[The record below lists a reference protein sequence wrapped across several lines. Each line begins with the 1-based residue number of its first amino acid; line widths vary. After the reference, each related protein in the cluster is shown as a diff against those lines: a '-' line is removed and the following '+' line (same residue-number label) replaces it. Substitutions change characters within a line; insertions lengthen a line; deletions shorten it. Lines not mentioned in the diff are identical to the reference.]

1 MGGVAAVLTCS
12 NMIKHINRNVFAC
25 LKWRFAI
32 FSRWDT
38 CFVVKVLIDVSFLR
52 STFLV
57 NGVAFCDTL
66 RTLLWFLVA
75 CRVFRTLMLLGLCVV
90 AVGVIAA

>member
-12 NMIKHINRNVFAC
+12 NMIKHINRNVFTC

-52 STFLV
+52 STY
-57 NGVAFCDTL
+57 
-66 RTLLWFLVA
+66 
-75 CRVFRTLMLLGLCVV
+75 LG
-90 AVGVIAA
+90 